1 MNIANIL
8 CPVDFSDSSDTAL
21 LHASA
26 LARNYHATLHFVY
39 VYEPHFVDSDIAG
52 MPTQPVAADLEPI
65 RQRLE
70 AIRPAFEG
78 IPCCH
83 QLLFGFP
90 GGSLVNYAR
99 GHDIDLIVMSTHGRT
114 GASRLLLG
122 SVAEAVVRSAP
133 CPVLTVRDS
142 KGLRAVAPPEAAHP
156 NAEGSDLN

>member
-1 MNIANIL
+1 MKITNIL
-8 CPVDFSDSSDTAL
+8 CPVDFSDASDAAL

-26 LARNYHATLHFVY
+26 LARNYAAKLHFVY

-52 MPTQPVAADLEPI
+52 MPMQPVAADLEPI

-70 AIRPAFEG
+70 ALRPSFDG

-83 QLLFGFP
+83 KLLFGFP
-90 GGSLVNYAR
+90 GGSLVAYAT

-142 KGLRAVAPPEAAHP
+142 RGLSGAAEP
-156 NAEGSDLN
+156 TPTA